1 MTKIDNILKLMES
14 LGYIFPTNPETVTE
28 FEKRYKKEIGQMKP
42 KHWDNPLEILK
53 KGRTDSLR
61 TIKKIENPSYE
72 GLAQAA
78 RHGKAISDEMKK
90 KMLEDR
96 NNVKN

>member
-1 MTKIDNILKLMES
+1 MTQINNILKLLES
-14 LGYIFPTNPETVTE
+14 LGYIFPTSPETVTE
-28 FEKRYKKEIGQMKP
+28 FEKRYRKEIAQIKP
-42 KHWDNPLEILK
+42 KHWDNPLEILQK
-53 KGRTDSLR
+53 DKTENLR
-61 TIKKIENPSYE
+61 IVKKIENPSYE

-96 NNVKN
+96 KNVKS

>member
-1 MTKIDNILKLMES
+1 MTQIDNILKLLES
-14 LGYIFPTNPETVTE
+14 LGYLFPTTPETVTE
-28 FEKRYKKEIGQMKP
+28 FEKRYKKEIAQIKP

-53 KGRTDSLR
+53 KGRTENIR
-61 TIKKIENPSYE
+61 IVRKVENPSYE

-78 RHGKAISDEMKK
+78 RHGKAISAEMKK

-96 NNVKN
+96 KNVKN

>member
-1 MTKIDNILKLMES
+1 VTKIDNILKLMES

-53 KGRTDSLR
+53 NGRT
-61 TIKKIENPSYE
+61 EN
-72 GLAQAA
+72 LA
-78 RHGKAISDEMKK
+78 I
-90 KMLEDR
+90 DR
-96 NNVKN
+96 ITENSKTPVMRV